1 MVQEDLFITIN
12 MRKTNYSNSY
22 RKKIVQQIV
31 FDNFKQRGMTKL
43 VGLAGPNITDYLS
56 FVKSK
61 GIKQAEVYERDY
73 VNLIYQMQDFKPP
86 IKTVVKYQ
94 DIYAADLHQ
103 DVIYDLDFCCTIK
116 NAEEHIKKFKNNAII
131 TLALRGVGLMPT
143 LKRFCKL
150 VSDYKP
156 EISLNIFE
164 NNNYKMHMLHLV
176 NKTYMVY
183 QYRDTAPMIVIKP
196 NF

>member
-1 MVQEDLFITIN
+1 
-12 MRKTNYSNSY
+12 MRKIDYSKAY
-22 RKKIVQQIV
+22 RKKLVQQIV
-31 FDNFKQRGMTKL
+31 FDDFKQRGITKL

-73 VNLIYQMQDFKPP
+73 VNLIYQMSDFKPP
-86 IKTVVKYQ
+86 IKTTVKYQ
-94 DIYAADLHQ
+94 DVYYADDKS
-103 DVIYDLDFCCTIK
+103 DVVYDLDFCCTIK
-116 NAEEHIKKFKNNAII
+116 SAEEHIKKFRKNAII

-150 VSDYKP
+150 LSKLKP
-156 EISLNIFE
+156 EIKLNIQVDD
-164 NNNYKMHMLHLV
+164 NYRMHHIHLGESS
-176 NKTYMVY
+176 YSVY
-183 QYRDTAPMIVIKP
+183 QYQDTAPMIVIKP